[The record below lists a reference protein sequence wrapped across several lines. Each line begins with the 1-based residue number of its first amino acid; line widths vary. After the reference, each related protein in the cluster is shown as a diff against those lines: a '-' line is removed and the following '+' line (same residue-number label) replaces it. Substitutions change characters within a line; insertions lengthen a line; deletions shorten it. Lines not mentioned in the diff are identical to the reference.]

1 VGARFSRCVQE
12 SSATEVSTL
21 ALEDFLVHSQA
32 LVQSYESSDS
42 ERLAD
47 GVYAFDKAT
56 RLDPWNITILLRIKQ
71 RLTGSGGFENR
82 LQKSQNATKHSE
94 VFQYLQK
101 TTKIPVFA
109 VFGQI
114 PVYNVAPAHRF
125 HFEVEKKDH
134 GVVLRRRPRLRSLML
149 KR

>member
-1 VGARFSRCVQE
+1 MRNAKFGF
-12 SSATEVSTL
+12 
-21 ALEDFLVHSQA
+21 
-32 LVQSYESSDS
+32 
-42 ERLAD
+42 
-47 GVYAFDKAT
+47 
-56 RLDPWNITILLRIKQ
+56 I
-71 RLTGSGGFENR
+71 SGGFENR

-94 VFQYLQK
+94 VLQYLQK

-114 PVYNVAPAHRF
+114 PVYTVAPF